1 MAITKVVGTG
11 VDIASTYGTSVTMSA
26 ITNAT
31 EAVATLAAA
40 HGVVAGDYL
49 EITSG
54 WGKLNGRVVRAK
66 TVSTNDVTLELVN
79 TSSTSDYPAG
89 TGTGS
94 IRRITAWTNI
104 TQRTP
109 NFSSNLGQVQFAD
122 VTTLDDTEERKLPIR
137 RGSTDLSIPGY
148 FDRSL
153 AWVTTVQA
161 ASDSSTPTAIR
172 IRYPNSNKT
181 VGNFYWNLSDVAGI
195 EDNTLRD
202 AIDGTF
208 SAKPITYAT

>member
-11 VDIASTYGTSVTMSA
+11 VDIASTYGSAVTMSA
-26 ITNAT
+26 ISNAS
-31 EAVATLAAA
+31 EAVATLAGG
-40 HGVVAGDYL
+40 HSVIVGDYL
-49 EITSG
+49 EVTSG
-54 WGKLNGRVVRAK
+54 WGKLTGRVVRVK
-66 TVSTNDVTLELVN
+66 TVATNDVTLEGVN
-79 TSSTSDYPAG
+79 TTSTSDYPAA
-89 TGTGS
+89 TGAGS
-94 IRRITAWTNI
+94 IRRITAFTNI

-109 NFSSNLGQVQFAD
+109 NFSSNLGQVQYAD
-122 VTTLDDTEERKLPIR
+122 ITTLDDTEERKLPIR

-153 AWVTTVQA
+153 AWVATVQA
-161 ASDSSTPTAIR
+161 ASDSSVPTAIR
-172 IRYPNSNKT
+172 IRYPNGNKT
-181 VGNFYWNLSDVAGI
+181 VGNMYWNLSDVAGI

>member
-11 VDIASTYGTSVTMSA
+11 IDIASTYGTSVTMSA

-31 EAVATLAAA
+31 EAVATLAAG
-40 HGVVAGDYL
+40 HSVVAGDYL

-54 WGKLNGRVVRAK
+54 WGKLNGRIVRAK

-137 RGSTDLSIPGY
+137 RGATDLSIPGY

-161 ASDSSTPTAIR
+161 ASDSSTPTGIR
-172 IRYPNSNKT
+172 IRYPNGNKT
-181 VGNFYWNLSDVAGI
+181 VGNLYWNISDVAGI

>member
-1 MAITKVVGTG
+1 MSITKVVGTG
-11 VDIASTYGTSVTMSA
+11 VDIASTYGSSVTMSA

-31 EAVATLAAA
+31 QAVATLAAA

-49 EITSG
+49 EVTSG
-54 WGKLNGRVVRAK
+54 WGKLNGRVVRALS
-66 TVSTNDVTLELVN
+66 VSTNDVTLELVN
-79 TSSTSDYPAG
+79 TASTTDYPAG

-94 IRRITAWTNI
+94 VRRITAWTNI

-109 NFSSNLGQVQFAD
+109 NFTSNLGQVVFAD
-122 VTTLDDTEERKLPIR
+122 ITTLDDTEERKLPIR

-153 AWVTTVQA
+153 SWVTTVQA
-161 ASDSSTPTAIR
+161 ASDSSTPTAVR

-181 VGNFYWNLSDVAGI
+181 VGNAYWSMSDVAAI

-202 AIDGTF
+202 AIDLTF
-208 SAKPITYAT
+208 AAKPITYAT

>member
-11 VDIASTYGTSVTMSA
+11 VDIASTYGSAVNMTA
-26 ITNAT
+26 ITNDT
-31 EAVATLAAA
+31 EAVATLASG
-40 HGVVAGDYL
+40 HSVVAGDYL
-49 EITSG
+49 EVTSG
-54 WGKLNGRVVRAK
+54 WGKLTGRVVRAK
-66 TVSTNDVTLELVN
+66 TVSTNDITFELVN
-79 TSSTSDYPAG
+79 TTSTTDYPAG
-89 TGTGS
+89 TGTGT

-109 NFSSNLGQVQFAD
+109 NFTSNLGQVQYAD
-122 VTTLDDTEERKLPIR
+122 ITTLDDTEERKLPIR

-153 AWVTTVQA
+153 DWVTTVQS
-161 ASDSSTPTAIR
+161 ASDSSTPTGIR
-172 IRYPNSNKT
+172 IRYPNGNKT

-202 AIDGTF
+202 AIDGSF